1 MCRTGQKKFTAV
13 SCAGSQA
20 VHSIHRKWGRR
31 DGMPKHITRLLL
43 LIGGALV
50 LSLVVRW
57 FVIPDSFYRF
67 GHFRA
72 NSVVE
77 IAAKEPV
84 FQGSEYCSTCHTDRH
99 AQWSASNHKSVNC
112 ETCHGAA
119 KDHPANG
126 KLPIPADTVALCALC
141 HEAMPGRP
149 QTQPQVV
156 VASHAGDKA
165 CNACHNAH
173 APKIAAGPVKI
184 EGDVAAGRKLATA
197 ECSSCHG
204 AKGISPNDT
213 WPNLAG
219 QHAAYL
225 VRITSAYKSGDQQ
238 DVIMTPLAKALSDQD
253 IRNLAVYYA
262 ELSCAEGAPATA
274 ERSAVEAGKVLAKN
288 CEACH
293 GETGISANPAWP
305 NFAGQKA
312 GYLVNVMKAFR
323 SGLRKDPL
331 MAGVVR
337 GLSDTDINN
346 LAAYYATQRCQP
358 TKR

>member
-1 MCRTGQKKFTAV
+1 
-13 SCAGSQA
+13 
-20 VHSIHRKWGRR
+20 
-31 DGMPKHITRLLL
+31 MPKHITRLLM

-50 LSLVVRW
+50 LALVARW
-57 FVIPDSFYRF
+57 FAIPDSFYRF

-72 NSVVE
+72 NSVIE
-77 IAAKEPV
+77 IAAKEPA
-84 FQGSEYCSTCHTDRH
+84 FRGSAYCSSCHTERH
-99 AQWSASNHKSVNC
+99 AQWSANNHKSVAC

-126 KLPIPADTVALCALC
+126 KLPIPTDTVALCTLC

-149 QTQPQVV
+149 RTQPQIV
-156 VASHAGDKA
+156 VATHAGDQQCKT
-165 CNACHNAH
+165 CHNPH
-173 APKIAAGPVKI
+173 APKIAAGPAKI

-225 VRITSAYKSGDQQ
+225 VRIISAYKSGDQQ
-238 DVIMTPLAKALSDQD
+238 DVMMTPLAKALSEQD
-253 IRNLAVYYA
+253 IRNLAAYYA
-262 ELSCAEGAPATA
+262 ELSCAEAAPAKA
-274 ERSAVEAGKVLAKN
+274 DRAAAEAGKTLAKN
-288 CEACH
+288 CAACH
-293 GETGISANPAWP
+293 GETGTSTNPAWP
-305 NFAGQKA
+305 NVAGQKTD
-312 GYLVNVMKAFR
+312 YLVNVLKAFR
-323 SGLRKDPL
+323 GGIRKDPM

-346 LAAYYATQRCQP
+346 LAAFYATQRCQP